1 MTLSEQTELIFEE
14 SQACLT
20 RHIKMRELDSTPDF
34 FSQVKPHA
42 DYWHSFLIEWR
53 EQARLWINEHR
64 PKYMRIQQID
74 AAIEAFNQYVVQS
87 FYKETGKKRFAQSIQ
102 STCYTL
108 QTFIHAIEQEGEK
121 LDKET
126 DHK

>member
-1 MTLSEQTELIFEE
+1 MKLNEQTKLILKE
-14 SQACLT
+14 SQNCLI
-20 RHIKMRELDSTPDF
+20 RHQEMRDTDTSPDF

-42 DYWHSFLIEWR
+42 DHWHSFLIEWR
-53 EQARLWINEHR
+53 ENANFWIIQHR

-121 LDKET
+121 LDQET
-126 DHK
+126 INK

>member
-1 MTLSEQTELIFEE
+1 MSLSEQTTLILKE
-14 SQACLT
+14 SQNCIT
-20 RHIKMRELDSTPDF
+20 RHLEMREADSTPDF
-34 FSQVKPHA
+34 FTVVKPHA
-42 DYWHSFLIEWR
+42 DEWHSFLFNWR
-53 EQARLWINEHR
+53 EQARIWIQENR
-64 PKYMRIQQID
+64 PKHMRIQQID

-121 LDKET
+121 LDEEKG
-126 DHK
+126 DW

>member
-1 MTLSEQTELIFEE
+1 MTLSEQTKMILIE
-14 SQACLT
+14 SQYCIS
-20 RHIKMRELDSTPDF
+20 RHQEMRDSDITPDF
-34 FSQVKPHA
+34 FSVVKPHA
-42 DYWHSFLIEWR
+42 DHWHAFLINWR
-53 EQARLWINEHR
+53 ELANIWIIENR
-64 PKYMRIQQID
+64 PKHMRIQQID

-121 LDKET
+121 LDQEKGNW
-126 DHK
+126 

>member
-1 MTLSEQTELIFEE
+1 MKLSEQTKLILKE
-14 SQACLT
+14 SQNCLT
-20 RHIKMRELDSTPDF
+20 RHQEMRDLEKTPDF
-34 FSQVKPHA
+34 FAEVKPHA
-42 DYWHSFLIEWR
+42 DYWHLFLFDWR
-53 EQARLWINEHR
+53 EYANNWINIER
-64 PKYMRIQQID
+64 PKYIRIQQID

-121 LDKET
+121 VDQET
-126 DHK
+126 NNR

>member
-1 MTLSEQTELIFEE
+1 MKLNDQTKLVLKE
-14 SQACLT
+14 SQNCLT
-20 RHIKMRELDSTPDF
+20 RHQEMRDTDSTPDF

-42 DYWHSFLIEWR
+42 DYWHTFLIEWR
-53 EQARLWINEHR
+53 EQAYLWLDDKR
-64 PKYMRIQQID
+64 PKHMRIQQID

-108 QTFIHAIEQEGEK
+108 QNFLNVQEQEGEE
-121 LDKET
+121 LDQET
-126 DHK
+126 NNR

>member
-1 MTLSEQTELIFEE
+1 MKLNEHTKLILKE
-14 SQACLT
+14 SQTCLT
-20 RHIKMRELDSTPDF
+20 RHQEMRDTDSTPDF

-42 DYWHSFLIEWR
+42 DQWHAFLIDWR
-53 EQARLWINEHR
+53 EQARIWLDDKR
-64 PKYMRIQQID
+64 PKHMRIQQID

-108 QTFIHAIEQEGEK
+108 QTFIHVQQLEGEK
-121 LDKET
+121 LDQET
-126 DHK
+126 TDR

>member
-1 MTLSEQTELIFEE
+1 MTLSEQTTLILKE
-14 SQACLT
+14 SQYCLT
-20 RHIKMRELDSTPDF
+20 RHLEMREADTTPDF
-34 FSQVKPHA
+34 FTVVKPHA
-42 DYWHSFLIEWR
+42 DKWHSYLVDWR
-53 EQARLWINEHR
+53 EQSRLWIEENR
-64 PKYMRIQQID
+64 PKHMRIQQID

-121 LDKET
+121 LDQEKSNW
-126 DHK
+126 